1 MKNEITLQTRREF
14 LRTTVLG
21 SALSWTVPA
30 FLADTFMAL
39 HGEAADSATQI
50 VTGKDA
56 TILVVL
62 QMAGGNDGLNTV
74 VPYSNDFYH
83 KARPRIGLSA
93 DKVIKLNG
101 DIGFH
106 GAMAGFKN
114 LYDSGNL
121 AVVQGVGYPNPNRSH
136 FRSTEI
142 WQTASDSDRVEK
154 YGWLGR
160 YFDNACSGADPT
172 VGVVLGRQ
180 LPESF
185 FAKMPKGICFDNPQN
200 YRFMS
205 SEHPKPGQTD
215 MTEEAYQK
223 LNELEM
229 SSPLPDGGPGMT
241 PDDNSGASI
250 GSLPAGMPMQ
260 GGKAVDFI
268 ERTALDAQIS
278 SEKVRSIAA
287 KTQNAAMYPTSQLG
301 NSLKMVAKLIGGG
314 LPTRIYYVSQ
324 GGYDTHTNQLGTQ
337 QRLLGDLADS
347 VKAFVDD
354 MKAQGNLQRVLVM
367 TFSEFG
373 RRVNDNANGGT
384 DHGAAAPL
392 FIVGNTVKA
401 GLLGRYPSL
410 ASQDLFQGDIKY
422 NVDFRQVYAGI
433 LENWLKTRSAPI
445 LGKPFEPLQVV

>member
-30 FLADTFMAL
+30 FLANTLTAL
-39 HGEAADSATQI
+39 QSEAADSATQI

-74 VPYSNDFYH
+74 VPYADDFYH
-83 KARPRIGLSA
+83 NARPKIGLSA
-93 DKVIKLNG
+93 QLVLNLNG
-101 DIGFH
+101 AVGFH
-106 GAMAGFKN
+106 GAMKGFKE
-114 LYDSGNL
+114 LYDAGNL

-142 WQTASDSDRVEK
+142 WQTASDSDQIEK

-160 YFDNACSGADPT
+160 YFDSACSGADPT
-172 VGVVLGRQ
+172 VGVTIGNQ
-180 LPESF
+180 LPEAF
-185 FAKMPKGICFDNPQN
+185 FARTPKGVCFNNPQN

-205 SEHPKPGQTD
+205 NGGA
-215 MTEEAYQK
+215 TEESYKK

-229 SSPLPDGGPGMT
+229 SSPAPDGGPGMT
-241 PDDNSGASI
+241 PDENSGGTIS
-250 GSLPAGMPMQ
+250 SLAAGMPMQ
-260 GGKAVDFI
+260 GGSAVDFI
-268 ERTALDAQIS
+268 TRTALDAQMS
-278 SEKVRSIAA
+278 SDQVRNIAA
-287 KTQNAAMYPTSQLG
+287 RVQNQAVYPGSQLG
-301 NSLKMVAKLIGGG
+301 NSLKLVAKLIGGG

-347 VKAFVDD
+347 TKAFVDD
-354 MKAQGNLQRVLVM
+354 MKAQGNMPRVLVM

-373 RRVNDNANGGT
+373 RRVSENANGGT
-384 DHGAAAPL
+384 DHGAAAPM
-392 FIVGNTVKA
+392 FIVGNKVKA
-401 GLLGRYPSL
+401 GLLGKYPSL
-410 ASQDLFQGDIKY
+410 APQDLYQGDIKY
-422 NVDFRQVYAGI
+422 NVDFRNVYASV
-433 LENWLKTRSAPI
+433 LESWLKTKSAPI
-445 LGKPFEPLQVV
+445 LGRQFVPLPMV